1 VQNLAVPSMVRRI
14 LSLMRH
20 TVEPTLRSYS
30 VTHPSGQVVLPQPD
44 GWDQLLFAASG
55 LMTVHTVD
63 ARWLVPPNRAVWAP
77 SGVHHRIVTEGR
89 VQIRSL
95 YLAAGVVHEPGPCR
109 AVDVG
114 PFVRELVLHLVE
126 RAPLWDDDPA
136 DSRLIGVFADQVA
149 GLPDNPLHLP
159 MPTDPRARDVAI
171 TLIDDCAD
179 DRTVDELARAVSTS
193 RRTLER
199 LFVAETGMSVGR
211 WRTQARVHAAVRL
224 LAGGESVTRVAAD
237 VGYSTP
243 SAFGAAFRQVIGTSP
258 GRYLHGGNHRA
269 AR

>member
-1 VQNLAVPSMVRRI
+1 MVRRI

-20 TVEPTLRSYS
+20 SDEPTLRSYS
-30 VTHPSGQVVLPQPD
+30 VTHPSGQVVIPQPD
-44 GWDQLLFAASG
+44 GWDQLLFAAYG
-55 LMTVHTVD
+55 LMTVHTAD

-95 YLAAGVVHEPGPCR
+95 YLAAGVVHDPGTCR

-114 PFVRELVLHLVE
+114 PFVRELVLHLVA
-126 RAPLWDDDPA
+126 RAPLWIDDPA
-136 DSRLIGVFADQVA
+136 DARLIGVLADQVA
-149 GLPDNPLHLP
+149 TLSDAPLHLP
-159 MPTDPRARDVAI
+159 MPTDPRSVQVAH
-171 TLIDDCAD
+171 LLLEDCAD

-199 LFVAETGMSVGR
+199 LFVAETGLSVGR
-211 WRTQARVHAAVRL
+211 WRTQARIQTAVRL
-224 LAGGESVTRVAAD
+224 LSRGEPVTRVAVE

-243 SAFGAAFRQVIGTSP
+243 SAFGAAFRDVLGTSP
-258 GRYLHGGNHRA
+258 GRYLRGGA
-269 AR
+269 TAVAR